1 MYVCIQQARFS
12 ISDAHF
18 YAQRHTHA
26 HTHTHSHIPQA
37 HTMQC
42 STSGGGLGRGKIAT
56 YSFGLDP
63 AVSLIIISKA
73 ASLQCLHTLLTLS
86 ILFRPSCVFSSRSK
100 RYSSVPSGRSSQST
114 PSPDPILPS
123 PSDDFAAAAAA
134 ARARLDTG
142 RNSIHHHHRLSHRC
156 YTILLLLL
164 LLLLPLFVFTLFT
177 HQQRPPQ
184 WKQSIYAVMK

>member
-1 MYVCIQQARFS
+1 MCAFNKRDSPYQTR
-12 ISDAHF
+12 ISMRKDT
-18 YAQRHTHA
+18 HT